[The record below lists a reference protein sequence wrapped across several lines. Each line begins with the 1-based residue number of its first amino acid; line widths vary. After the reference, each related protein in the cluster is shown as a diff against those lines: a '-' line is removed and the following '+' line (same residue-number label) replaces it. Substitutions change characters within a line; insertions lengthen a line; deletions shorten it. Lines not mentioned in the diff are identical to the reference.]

1 MTMTMPPD
9 NANPAAELP
18 QAGPAPPLLVI
29 VSGPSGS
36 GKGTLLARLR
46 AMARP
51 WHFAVTATTR
61 PMRPGE
67 VDGQDYIFLTE
78 PAFLRLRERDELL
91 ESAQVYDRWY
101 GVPRWQV
108 RDPLIAGQDVI
119 LEIDVQGAATIRRL
133 VPEALT
139 IFVMPPS
146 LAELRTRLSQRGT
159 EDEATMQ
166 RRLQEASAELA
177 RLDEFDYR
185 VVNRNGQPDAAAQ
198 DIAAIIA
205 AEKCRTNPRLAQLL

>member
-1 MTMTMPPD
+1 MTMTTTPSD
-9 NANPAAELP
+9 HAAELP
-18 QAGPAPPLLVI
+18 QAGPPPPLLVVI
-29 VSGPSGS
+29 SGPSGS
-36 GKGTLLARLR
+36 GKGTLLAQLR
-46 AMARP
+46 TLARP

-146 LAELRTRLSQRGT
+146 LAELRARLSQRGT
-159 EDEATMQ
+159 EDEAEMQ
-166 RRLQEASAELA
+166 RRLQEAAAELA

-185 VVNRNGQPDAAAQ
+185 VVNRPGQPEAAAH

-205 AEKCRTNPRLAQLL
+205 AEKCRTSPRLAQLL

>member
-1 MTMTMPPD
+1 MMMTPD
-9 NANPAAELP
+9 NASNASELP
-18 QAGPAPPLLVI
+18 QAGPAPPLLVVI
-29 VSGPSGS
+29 SGPSGS
-36 GKGTLLARLR
+36 GKGTLLAQLR
-46 AMARP
+46 TMAFP

-78 PAFLRLRERDELL
+78 PQFLRLRERDELL

-146 LAELRTRLSQRGT
+146 LAELRARLSRRGT
-159 EDEATMQ
+159 EDETQ
-166 RRLQEASAELA
+166 IRRRLQEAAAELA
-177 RLDEFDYR
+177 RIDEFDYR
-185 VVNRNGQPDAAAQ
+185 VVNRPGQPEAAAQ

>member
-1 MTMTMPPD
+1 MTGP
-9 NANPAAELP
+9 AELP
-18 QAGPAPPLLVI
+18 PASPAPPLLVV

-36 GKGTLLARLR
+36 GKGTLLAALR
-46 AMARP
+46 ELERP

-67 VDGQDYIFLTE
+67 VDGQDYIFMDE
-78 PAFLRLRERDELL
+78 ADFLRMRERDELL
-91 ESAQVYDRWY
+91 ESAPVYDRWY

-119 LEIDVQGAATIRRL
+119 LEIDVQGAATIRRIA
-133 VPEALT
+133 PEALT

-146 LAELRTRLSQRGT
+146 LDELRTRLAGRGT
-159 EDEATMQ
+159 EDAATME

-177 RLDEFDYR
+177 RIGEFDYR
-185 VVNRNGQPDAAAQ
+185 VVNRNGQADAAVREI
-198 DIAAIIA
+198 DAIIA
-205 AEKCRTNPRLAQLL
+205 AEKCRVNPRLVQML